1 MSAVT
6 TDISSPASVNVS
18 VNIENLDIIGTTT
31 CDLHIEFSLNGEVVN
46 NTVKSMAGGIYITPE
61 ILKEFQELIGTEN
74 AKVEEV
80 E

>member
-1 MSAVT
+1 
-6 TDISSPASVNVS
+6 
-18 VNIENLDIIGTTT
+18 
-31 CDLHIEFSLNGEVVN
+31 
-46 NTVKSMAGGIYITPE
+46 MAGGIYITPE